1 MHALTEHSIQNRHSK
16 TLKVLHLNMVLS
28 WGVEADKICPPFVIW
43 SLIKPKKPS
52 GGAIMQKYK
61 SENYVIHKYYTLESL
76 EALILK
82 KKHSETNIDH
92 ESWYVMIPPGLITTP
107 WLLTPRILR
116 QVSDFPQH
124 AGMVDSCKLS
134 QQPLIF
140 LRAVAYLHTHP
151 WAKKTYCIVEHPE
164 QSTSKIFGQ
173 KCKKTDISTKSL
185 LFTHSRHTS
194 TLVFPI
200 SSFQPYA
207 RWLVHRNWP
216 RVPVDFHLSMP
227 HSQSQRVFHVHGAPV
242 AKKPGKSK
250 VGIVIS
256 QDGY

>member
-1 MHALTEHSIQNRHSK
+1 
-16 TLKVLHLNMVLS
+16 MVLS